1 QRRAH
6 RRLRCRWR
14 HLAGRRGL
22 RRGRC
27 GDAEI
32 AAPGPRASGPHS
44 FEDAGGTPA
53 VHHRI
58 IGEPSDTRARIFPA
72 RRAFLRHQFAMRK
85 AMPSFTRF
93 RLSALGGLLALTVSV
108 ALPLAAHASPMQ
120 PSGPNPKAPAGPAP
134 SPPPAEA
141 ATARPSTS
149 TPGPSPAATA
159 TPATASVQP
168 AAAEAPAGPAG
179 ITVSSWGFSQT
190 SPKDTGPSP
199 QTATV
204 GRPLY
209 VWMVLDGGE
218 AAVDQLK
225 NGSQVSIQ
233 VHWTNDNVASKA
245 PALTSNLTVGRPDIA
260 A

>member
-1 QRRAH
+1 
-6 RRLRCRWR
+6 
-14 HLAGRRGL
+14 
-22 RRGRC
+22 
-27 GDAEI
+27 
-32 AAPGPRASGPHS
+32 
-44 FEDAGGTPA
+44 
-53 VHHRI
+53 
-58 IGEPSDTRARIFPA
+58 
-72 RRAFLRHQFAMRK
+72 
-85 AMPSFTRF
+85 MPSFTRF

-168 AAAEAPAGPAG
+168 AAAPAGPAG

-233 VHWTNDNVASKA
+233 VHWTNDNAASKA

-260 A
+260 ATLAGQVAKTGHFQWHSWTRKDVLSPGHWTVSLTDPSGQPISCGQGPCQLSINVS